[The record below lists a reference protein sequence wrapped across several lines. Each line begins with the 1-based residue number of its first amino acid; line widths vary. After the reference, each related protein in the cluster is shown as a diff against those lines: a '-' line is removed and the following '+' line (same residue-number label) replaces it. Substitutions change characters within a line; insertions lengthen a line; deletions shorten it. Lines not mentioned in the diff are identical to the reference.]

1 MKDGFIVPESVK
13 SRNIRPG
20 RTTESVKGKESS
32 EVQCLRAV
40 PFPDWNEW
48 YGPVVAIHACA
59 FHSFPLSQWSSF
71 YFTCRKKQEGK

>member
-1 MKDGFIVPESVK
+1 MKDRLIDPECVK
-13 SRNIRPG
+13 SRNIRPR

-48 YGPVVAIHACA
+48 YGPVVAIHAYS
-59 FHSFPLSQWSSF
+59 FRSFPLSQWSPFEF
-71 YFTCRKKQEGK
+71 YM